1 MTDEQRHARML
12 FDAALREMGAA
23 LHACPLPGETGRHLG
38 CDRIE
43 PTAPFAFFVVGVPA
57 PGHRTPAA
65 TARA

>member
-1 MTDEQRHARML
+1 MS
-12 FDAALREMGAA
+12 FDAALKEMGAA
-23 LHACPLPGETGRHLG
+23 MHACGLPGETGRHLR

-43 PTAPFAFFVVGVPA
+43 PTAPFALFVVGVPT